1 MNSALFGKC
10 VVLNKFRNLGR
21 RSSWIGIHTA
31 QSGMYGSQCNS
42 FIAEKKS
49 FFHVALICY
58 YFSYNYQV
66 VMLTHQFGAK
76 IHIIIEIND
85 KLLVFFYVY

>member
-1 MNSALFGKC
+1 MNASLLGERII
-10 VVLNKFRNLGR
+10 LNKFRNLGR
-21 RSSWIGIHTA
+21 RSSGVGIHAA
-31 QSGMYGSQCNS
+31 QSCVYCSQCDS